1 MKKRETIGIS
11 IPIPCNEDWN
21 KMTPKENGK
30 HCDSCNKIV
39 VDFTTM
45 PTQDILLYFVNNKSQ
60 KTCGH
65 FYKDQIGI
73 KHNSFHHYLL
83 NSYCKADKLKYKFVR
98 FAAMALI
105 SFALIIT
112 GCNTSGKNSDQ
123 ITGDSTRV
131 EQIDTNSVSGK
142 ISIESDTSSKRS
154 CNKIKS
160 YK

>member
-1 MKKRETIGIS
+1 
-11 IPIPCNEDWN
+11 
-21 KMTPKENGK
+21 
-30 HCDSCNKIV
+30 
-39 VDFTTM
+39 
-45 PTQDILLYFVNNKSQ
+45 
-60 KTCGH
+60 
-65 FYKDQIGI
+65 
-73 KHNSFHHYLL
+73 
-83 NSYCKADKLKYKFVR
+83 
-98 FAAMALI
+98 MALI